1 VAGRRHQGGADA
13 LRKNGNGSTPMMLA
27 TRQTGRGGGGSPM
40 AKMQQAEIIH
50 LLEPYGGP

>member
-1 VAGRRHQGGADA
+1 VSALLQGGADA

-27 TRQTGRGGGGSPM
+27 KRQTGRGGSGSPM

-50 LLEPYGGP
+50 LLEPYDGP